1 MVYTGSMILVV
12 APSGAGKS
20 SLVRALLETDP
31 TLSLSVSY
39 TTRQPRPG
47 DVEGINYHFIT
58 EAEFILRKEQDDFLE
73 WAHVHGNYYGTSR
86 SWILEK
92 MRTGKDVILEID
104 WQGARQI
111 QTVVPHAIW
120 VFILPPS
127 IRVLEE
133 RLRHRGQDDEATIQK
148 RIAAAHDELSH
159 LSEANYLVITD
170 LFQAALFELRQI
182 ISASRLRTL
191 PQLARYTEL
200 VDNLSKPSK

>member
-58 EAEFILRKEQDDFLE
+58 EAEFIQRKEQDDFLE

-104 WQGARQI
+104 WQGAQQI
-111 QTVVPHAIW
+111 QTLVPQAIW

-133 RLRHRGQDDEATIQK
+133 RLRHRGQDDEVTIQK
-148 RIAAAHDELSH
+148 RIAAAHDELTH
-159 LSEANYLVITD
+159 LSEANYLVIND

>member
-1 MVYTGSMILVV
+1 MMYNGSMILVV

-31 TLSLSVSY
+31 TLSLSVSF

-47 DVEGINYHFIT
+47 EVEGINYHFISET
-58 EAEFILRKEQDDFLE
+58 EFLQRKEQNDFLE
-73 WAHVHGNYYGTSR
+73 WAHVHGNYYGTSQ

-92 MRTGKDVILEID
+92 MQAGKDVILEID

-111 QTVVPHAIW
+111 QAIVPQALWI
-120 VFILPPS
+120 FILPPS
-127 IRVLEE
+127 ISVLED
-133 RLRHRGQDDEATIQK
+133 RLRHRAQDDEQTIQK
-148 RIAAAHDELSH
+148 RIAAAHEELSH
-159 LSEANYLVITD
+159 LSEANYLVIND

-191 PQLARYTEL
+191 PQLARYTQL
-200 VDNLSKPSK
+200 VDNLTNPPK

>member
-1 MVYTGSMILVV
+1 
-12 APSGAGKS
+12 
-20 SLVRALLETDP
+20 
-31 TLSLSVSY
+31 
-39 TTRQPRPG
+39 
-47 DVEGINYHFIT
+47 
-58 EAEFILRKEQDDFLE
+58 
-73 WAHVHGNYYGTSR
+73 VHGNYYGTSR

-159 LSEANYLVITD
+159 LSEANYLVIND

>member
-159 LSEANYLVITD
+159 LSEANYLVIND

-182 ISASRLRTL
+182 ISASRLRNL

-200 VDNLSKPSK
+200 FDNFSKPSK